1 MGIASPP
8 NCTLTVSLWL
18 LGQHQ
23 LEMSQL
29 TIRVRELSDQLGE
42 REGASQEAELVR
54 AQWSEEVES
63 LRAQWSLEVDSL
75 HKDLKQAEK
84 K

>member
-1 MGIASPP
+1 
-8 NCTLTVSLWL
+8 
-18 LGQHQ
+18 
-23 LEMSQL
+23 MSQL
-29 TIRVRELSDQLGE
+29 TIRVRELSEQLGE
-42 REGASQEAELVR
+42 GEGASQEVQLVR

-63 LRAQWSLEVDSL
+63 LRERWSQEVDKL